1 MDEKLV
7 LVSNALSVSEPTQSS
22 SATATI
28 SVVVCL
34 ATVLVGVLW
43 WLVNAFADD
52 LAIRLLG

>member
-34 ATVLVGVLW
+34 AALLAGVW
-43 WLVNAFADD
+43 WLVNAFAAD
-52 LAIRLLG
+52 LVIRLLG